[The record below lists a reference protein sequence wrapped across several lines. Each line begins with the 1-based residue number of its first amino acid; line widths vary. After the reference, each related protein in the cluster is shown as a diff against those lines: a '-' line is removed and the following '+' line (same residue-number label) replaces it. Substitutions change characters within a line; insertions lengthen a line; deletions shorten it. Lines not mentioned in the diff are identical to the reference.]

1 MGRAAK
7 RKRDPQHR
15 EEMHRRRLARKDSA
29 RAAAERQERQEAA
42 QAALDEIDA
51 KVARSLSELRKA
63 EHVLGLELDPPR
75 EGSP

>member
-7 RKRDPQHR
+7 RKRDLQHR
-15 EEMHRRRLARKDSA
+15 EELHRRRLARKDSG

-63 EHVLGLELDPPR
+63 EHVLSHVYGPVKGER
-75 EGSP
+75 